1 MNDKTDWWALPM
13 MIILSPIY
21 LLVWIGLGLLALILL
36 GIGIIIAGWKQINA

>member
-1 MNDKTDWWALPM
+1 MNGKTDWWTLPM
-13 MIILSPIY
+13 MILLSPIY